1 MPLKLLY
8 PKELSKKLNT
18 TYNQAKHL
26 KAHIN
31 KEEFAL
37 SIKFKRLSEKEIVQN
52 FVEIR
57 DWIKALKESSFEIEF
72 QTIAYRSLGE
82 QSMPKV
88 LRLKQDEFL
97 RQLSKQRTFDEHV
110 LLIQKS
116 LRAFPK
122 LETLFKEKPQLL
134 MEYAEVWEKLLKVCD
149 YFVAYPM
156 PNLYIRELDIEGV
169 DTKFIESHKKI
180 LDTLLCTILDREP
193 TRLAQNG
200 FEKQYGL
207 KYDLP
212 TVRFRILDES
222 LYIARLSDISLPL
235 NEFMRLDIACDR
247 VFITENKINGLSFP
261 NSENAMVIFGLGYG
275 VETLKNVKWLADKKI
290 FYWGDIDTHGF
301 AMLSQIR
308 AYFPQVKSMFMSE
321 EMIEKFKFLA
331 VKENLSKRFLGELK
345 NLTKE
350 ENRVFNNL
358 KENVYAE
365 DLRIEQER
373 MSFGCLEEYRY

>member
-8 PKELSKKLNT
+8 PKELSKKLKT
-18 TYNQAKHL
+18 TYKQAKHL

-37 SIKFKRLSEKEIVQN
+37 SIKFKRLSEKEIAQN

-82 QSMPKV
+82 QSIPKV
-88 LRLKQDEFL
+88 LLLRQDEFL
-97 RQLSKQRTFDEHV
+97 RQLSKQKTFDEHV

-116 LRAFPK
+116 LRAFPN

-134 MEYAEVWEKLLKVCD
+134 MEYAEVWEKLLKVCH

-156 PNLYIRELDIEGV
+156 PNLYIRELDIEGM

-180 LDTLLCTILDREP
+180 LDMLLCTILDREP

-222 LYIARLSDISLPL
+222 LYIAGLSDISLPL

-261 NSENAMVIFGLGYG
+261 NSKNAMVIFGLGYG
-275 VETLKNVKWLADKKI
+275 VETLKNVKWLAHKKI

-301 AMLSQIR
+301 AILSQIR
-308 AYFPQVKSMFMSE
+308 AYFPQVRSMFMSE

-331 VKENLSKRFLGELK
+331 VKESVPKRFLGDLK
-345 NLTKE
+345 NLSKE

-358 KENVYAE
+358 KNNVYAE
-365 DLRIEQER
+365 ALRIEQER
-373 MSFGCLEEYRY
+373 ISFGCLEGYR